1 MLHFSPRKFGKRTS
15 NIAKHQN
22 HNFDNWYLL
31 HFFQEDWGMGL
42 KNWILKK
49 FNWKIWGTITSRY
62 LGKTKKIKVEIC
74 TYLWYLSS
82 WKLFFGKIVN
92 WVGKIARKVGQFWQ
106 KKCLLDLKNLYFT
119 QMYVNH
125 QLHSIWFLNSEK
137 GNNIFLLFLPL
148 VS

>member
-106 KKCLLDLKNLYFT
+106 KSLYWTWKTCTLHKCMLIINCIQSGFWILKKAIIYFCFFC
-119 QMYVNH
+119 H
-125 QLHSIWFLNSEK
+125 
-137 GNNIFLLFLPL
+137 
-148 VS
+148 